1 MLQPLRRIALSH
13 QGLTTARAFGKGP
26 QATQHALEQLGYIQ
40 IDTLAVI
47 ERAHHHTL
55 WTRIPDYQPDHL
67 HQLVREQQAFE
78 YWSHAASYLP
88 MRDYRFALPQMAAI
102 KRGESPYFTDVDAK
116 YLRHVST
123 RIRNEGPLKAR
134 HFKSATTK
142 QGKWWNWKPAKRA
155 LEKLFMQGD
164 LMITRRDGMEKVY
177 DLRERVLPQN
187 TNTREPSL
195 EEFAEYLLNTSLSAH
210 GFTTLKQLTHLRSG
224 HALRK
229 TLNALLQEK
238 IADEEISEFAIE
250 GMPPV
255 YADPNIFD
263 LKLRRPANNVRL
275 LSPFDNAI
283 IHRDRMQQL
292 FAFDYRL
299 ECYTPKAKRQFGYFC
314 LPILYQDN
322 LVGRVD
328 CKAHRKTG
336 LFELIHLHLDA
347 KIIDLDHFMFHFA
360 KNVHRFAKFN
370 NCQHI
375 RVSKVTPE
383 NLASSI
389 KKLFNP
395 SKA

>member
-1 MLQPLRRIALSH
+1 MLLPLRRIALSH
-13 QGLTTARAFGKGP
+13 QGLTTARPFGKSR
-26 QATQHALEQLGYIQ
+26 QATLAVLERLGYIQ

-67 HQLVREQQAFE
+67 HQLVRERRAFE

-88 MRDYRFALPQMAAI
+88 MRDYRFVLPQMAAI
-102 KRGESPYFTDVDAK
+102 KRGESPYSTEVDEK
-116 YLRHVST
+116 YLRHVSE

-155 LEKLFMQGD
+155 LEKLFMQGN

-177 DLRERVLPQN
+177 DLSERVLPQD

-195 EEFAEYLLNTSLSAH
+195 MEFAEYLLNTSLSAH

-224 HALRK
+224 LALRK
-229 TLNALLQEK
+229 ALNTLLQEK
-238 IADEEISEFAIE
+238 IAAREIRKFTIE
-250 GMPPV
+250 CMPPV
-255 YADPNIFD
+255 YAPPDIFEM
-263 LKLRRPANNVRL
+263 KLRQPTNNVRL

-299 ECYTPKAKRQFGYFC
+299 ECYTPKAKRQIGYFC

-322 LVGRVD
+322 LIGRVD

-336 LFELIHLHLDA
+336 HFELIHLHLEST
-347 KIIDLDHFMFHFA
+347 KIDLDHFMFHFS
-360 KNVHRFAKFN
+360 KTVQRFSKFN
-370 NCQHI
+370 HCHTI
-375 RVSKVTPE
+375 TASKVTPKK
-383 NLASSI
+383 LTSSI
-389 KKLFNP
+389 KKLFF
-395 SKA
+395 